1 MVDDVTIVKKS
12 FELYRRYGIKS
23 VSVGQIAS
31 ELGISKKTLYCHF
44 RSRDDL
50 LEHVIEYGKRN
61 FFTGLRLNVAKEKS
75 VFRKLM
81 VLYIFLLKSIR
92 NLNPSFMFDLRKLN
106 TEQYEYFLQ
115 LRDGPLKQ
123 IVSEIIH
130 EGVSKKIFQNDLDDQ
145 YIFLNQVYKILAIA
159 DRSLPQL
166 EPEITEGIVM
176 KLILN
181 DIRGMTT
188 LKGHRKFDKEYE
200 QLLQM
205 M

>member
-12 FELYRRYGIKS
+12 FELYKRYGIKS
-23 VSVGQIAS
+23 VSVDQIAS

-50 LEHVIEYGKRN
+50 LERVIEYSKRT
-61 FFTGLRLNVAKEKS
+61 FVTGLRSKIDEQQS
-75 VFRKLM
+75 VFKKLI
-81 VLYIFLLKSIR
+81 VLYVSLLKSIR

-106 TEQYEYFLQ
+106 AEQYDYLLQ
-115 LRDGPLKQ
+115 LRRGTLRK
-123 IVSEIIH
+123 IASEIIQQ
-130 EGVSKKIFQNDLDDQ
+130 GVSKKLFRDDLDEK

-166 EPEITEGIVM
+166 EPEITEELII